1 MESVGQ
7 NMGGSLFR
15 KEMSK
20 QSTYESGQNPPSN
33 GGSTIRFGGS
43 FKKNSKTS
51 HLEKG
56 ENPLYSE
63 IKPKPKG
70 SSSIISGSNIK
81 VQNIDS
87 DEDDPMS
94 FLEDLIHQNNGNNL
108 GTMSHHRRN
117 PEMHKDAEYALR
129 QYYDDSP
136 LTVVSEEAS
145 TRQTVILGNNLS
157 KKYSQFG
164 LFPFES
170 DINSSPSPI
179 SGQGTSQFQNPKMCG
194 NFDGGGGKSAIS
206 GGSGGNMINSD
217 FRMNRTKSAF
227 LNPNNPKNDF
237 PKKRSHSKKAQPKS
251 MTEMDDILEQSRN
264 ENSQDSGNLIPQSPI
279 MRVSSEGTTT
289 IQKRTFLPD
298 NEKKNKFFGKLT
310 PLVQPQIAENNSDF
324 FEESELI
331 LKNQGQS
338 SLKFGKKWESLPDQ
352 PFAPNFQISLL
363 KNVENKKAI
372 HKKSA
377 SIENLIFKL
386 SEEGL
391 YYDGGLSFGKLTGN
405 GMLLLTMVDTSNPNS
420 LEVKNN
426 LLYKGNFA
434 NNRVQGKGVLFFKNG
449 AKFEGTFQN
458 GVAHGAGKLYRSDG
472 EILSGIWIEGN
483 FNI

>member
-1 MESVGQ
+1 
-7 NMGGSLFR
+7 
-15 KEMSK
+15 MSK
-20 QSTYESGQNPPSN
+20 QSTYESGQDPPSN

-43 FKKNSKTS
+43 FKKNSRASGHGDT
-51 HLEKG
+51 
-56 ENPLYSE
+56 NLYSE
-63 IKPKPKG
+63 VKSKG
-70 SSSIISGSNIK
+70 NGSMNIVSGSNIK
-81 VQNIDS
+81 VQNVDS

-94 FLEDLIHQNNGNNL
+94 FLEDLIHQNKGNNL
-108 GTMSHHRRN
+108 GTMSHHRKN

-179 SGQGTSQFQNPKMCG
+179 SGQGNSQFQNPKNSG
-194 NFDGGGGKSAIS
+194 NFQQGGGKSEIS
-206 GGSGGNMINSD
+206 GGSGGNMIHSD

-227 LNPNNPKNDF
+227 LNPNNIKNDF

-251 MTEMDDILEQSRN
+251 MTEMDDILEQSRH

-289 IQKRTFLPD
+289 IEKRTFLPGSND
-298 NEKKNKFFGKLT
+298 KKRKNKFFGKLT

-324 FEESELI
+324 FEESELL
-331 LKNQGQS
+331 LKNKAFNSQERVT
-338 SLKFGKKWESLPDQ
+338 KKWDNLPDQ
-352 PFAPNFQISLL
+352 PFAPNFEISIL
-363 KNVENKKAI
+363 KNVENRKAI
-372 HKKSA
+372 HKKTA
-377 SIENLIFKL
+377 SIENMIFRL
-386 SEEGL
+386 SNEGL
-391 YYDGGLSFGKLTGN
+391 YYDGGLSFGKLTGK
-405 GMLLLTMVDTSNPNS
+405 GMLLLNMVDTSDENS
-420 LEVKNN
+420 PEVKKN
-426 LLYKGNFA
+426 LLYKGNFE
-434 NNRVQGKGVLFFKNG
+434 NNKVQGKGELFFKNG

-458 GVAHGAGKLYRSDG
+458 GVAHGAGKLQRSNG